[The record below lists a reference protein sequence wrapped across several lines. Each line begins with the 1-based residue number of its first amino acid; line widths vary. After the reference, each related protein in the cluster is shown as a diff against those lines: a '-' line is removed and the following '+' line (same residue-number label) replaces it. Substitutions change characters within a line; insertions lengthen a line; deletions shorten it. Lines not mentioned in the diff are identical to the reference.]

1 LTLAFRLL
9 LRGSALG
16 ALLLLTASGC
26 QRSPAAE
33 TAPDNSGP
41 HAGVLRFTDVAATRG
56 LRYRYT
62 PHGDSPLNILELTTG
77 AGAAFLDYDGDGW
90 LDVLCAGWPRP
101 ALFHNESGREFVDVT
116 EQAGLKCAEARW
128 SGCAVGD
135 VDNDGQPDLYLTAY
149 NRTAFFHNIG
159 QGTFRDETAQ
169 AGAGLT
175 GWCTSAAFADVNRDG
190 FLDLYVARYVR
201 FEPGMPEV
209 STTRGVALSLGPEV
223 YDAQRGVLLLNEGGR
238 RFRDGTRQAGLLD
251 ATGKGLGVAFAGA
264 REPGIDDLYVANDR
278 QMQDYFEND
287 GHGRFR
293 RVSQLNGTA
302 YDSEGRPQGG
312 MGVDFADYD
321 GDGRLDLFVANFG
334 DEPKSL
340 YRNAGNGVFTHA
352 AAQTGLAQSLRPW
365 VAFGAKFLDAD
376 NDGYLDLAVTS
387 GHVQDLI
394 QQVDPGTPYR
404 QRSQFFL
411 GGEGG
416 RFEELSEAVGPDLRR
431 PVVGR
436 ALATGDFD
444 NDGRV
449 DLLVSDLD
457 GAPLLLHNEG
467 TASDHWL
474 TLALEGT
481 RSNRSAYGARVEL
494 TAGGRRQVREVRA
507 DGSFLSAHDPRVH
520 FGLRGAAQADRIEIV
535 WPSGKRQ
542 RLEAVTADRIVRIRE
557 P

>member
-1 LTLAFRLL
+1 
-9 LRGSALG
+9 
-16 ALLLLTASGC
+16 
-26 QRSPAAE
+26 
-33 TAPDNSGP
+33 
-41 HAGVLRFTDVAATRG
+41 
-56 LRYRYT
+56 
-62 PHGDSPLNILELTTG
+62 
-77 AGAAFLDYDGDGW
+77 
-90 LDVLCAGWPRP
+90 
-101 ALFHNESGREFVDVT
+101 
-116 EQAGLKCAEARW
+116 
-128 SGCAVGD
+128 
-135 VDNDGQPDLYLTAY
+135 
-149 NRTAFFHNIG
+149 
-159 QGTFRDETAQ
+159 
-169 AGAGLT
+169 
-175 GWCTSAAFADVNRDG
+175 
-190 FLDLYVARYVR
+190 
-201 FEPGMPEV
+201 
-209 STTRGVALSLGPEV
+209 
-223 YDAQRGVLLLNEGGR
+223 
-238 RFRDGTRQAGLLD
+238 
-251 ATGKGLGVAFAGA
+251 
-264 REPGIDDLYVANDR
+264 
-278 QMQDYFEND
+278 
-287 GHGRFR
+287 
-293 RVSQLNGTA
+293 
-302 YDSEGRPQGG
+302 
-312 MGVDFADYD
+312 
-321 GDGRLDLFVANFG
+321 
-334 DEPKSL
+334 
-340 YRNAGNGVFTHA
+340 VFTHA

-542 RLEAVTADRIVRIRE
+542 RLEAVTADRIVRIWE